1 MTEWLHFHFS
11 LSCIGER
18 NGNPLQCSC
27 LENPRDEGTCWA
39 AVYGVAESR
48 TRLKRLSSSSSRSN
62 WARRHASVYDLQVNL
77 WIYINW
83 EYVHCQVSMVKN
95 TTILVFQP
103 SSILG
108 DAPTPV
114 GTPYFC
120 KYSVTFVIVWAPTL
134 LQVAPYFCMYTSNS
148 VVIPSRSVS
157 VPHFWGHLEI
167 ARSPCLNA

>member
-1 MTEWLHFHFS
+1 M
-11 LSCIGER
+11 
-18 NGNPLQCSC
+18 
-27 LENPRDEGTCWA
+27 
-39 AVYGVAESR
+39 
-48 TRLKRLSSSSSRSN
+48 
-62 WARRHASVYDLQVNL
+62 
-77 WIYINW
+77 
-83 EYVHCQVSMVKN
+83 HCQVSMVKN

-157 VPHFWGHLEI
+157 VPHF
-167 ARSPCLNA
+167 